1 MVTDSSGE
9 ALPHIDIF
17 AALKQI
23 CDVAPRETPPIGIL
37 TTMQRDEWASVRARM
52 DNNFINSVALADID
66 KALFVVCL
74 EDETHEGHTAVC
86 RNFLHGNGRNRW
98 YVDWRRI

>member
-1 MVTDSSGE
+1 MMVTDSAGE

-17 AALKQI
+17 AALNQI
-23 CDVAPRETPPIGIL
+23 CDTVPSESPPIGIL

-66 KALFVVCL
+66 SALFVVCL
-74 EDETHEGHTAVC
+74 EDEMHEGHTAVC

-98 YVDWRRI
+98 YVD

>member
-1 MVTDSSGE
+1 MMVTDSSGE

-23 CDVAPRETPPIGIL
+23 CDIAPRETPPIGIL

-74 EDETHEGHTAVC
+74 EDETHEGQTAVC
-86 RNFLHGNGRNRW
+86 RHFLHGNGRNRW
-98 YVDWRRI
+98 YVH